1 MCIMSKPSK
10 PQENTT
16 NPANISFVIVKE
28 INVMARANTQKENAT
43 NTANISNE
51 KETNVMARRA
61 PQQIEEDFNRC
72 QVFMA
77 TNNEVSSIE
86 ELASCLNLTSAKVY
100 ESYLPNHRPSYKR
113 LKEKLAI
120 NRKSKLALKK
130 AEAKHKA
137 ELEAAEAKH
146 KAEQEAA
153 EAKRKAEQEAAEA
166 KRKAEQEAEA
176 KRKAASRQ
184 TKKKVDKPSNKK
196 KEDSIGGFVIDASI
210 AGVEGI
216 IDDLN
221 RICVTQS
228 KIILTTVT
236 INELDK
242 MQKFHDNDGYDA
254 RRILS
259 MAACDSEHF
268 ESVRIDE
275 TLGTPDYCI
284 IKYCADNKD
293 NVVLLTADKTMALNA
308 RACGIKT
315 HFFKHTVQ
323 NSPAFS
329 APATDDDIHK
339 LHLARKINGKFYIC
353 DFENEFRSVRVV
365 SDGIEYTRGTVK
377 LKIGDDVYVTT
388 KKFDYVTFA
397 HYHVVSLSEDCNC
410 TLVYHNRMY
419 NSAEINN
426 LPVAGYKSFMR
437 DFVRRVDF

>member
-1 MCIMSKPSK
+1 MNKPSK

-16 NPANISFVIVKE
+16 NHANISFVIVKE

-51 KETNVMARRA
+51 KEINVMAKRT
-61 PQQIEEDFNRC
+61 QKQIEKDYELC
-72 QVFMA
+72 QKFMA
-77 TNNEVSSIE
+77 NNTEVTSIR
-86 ELASCLNLTSAKVY
+86 ELAECLSLTEKKVM
-100 ESYLPNHRPSYKR
+100 ESYENHPISYKR
-113 LKEKLAI
+113 LKEKLKL
-120 NRKSKLALKK
+120 NRISQQALKK
-130 AEAKHKA
+130 
-137 ELEAAEAKH
+137 
-146 KAEQEAA
+146 A

-176 KRKAASRQ
+176 KRKAEQEAEEVKRKAEQEAEARRKAEQKSANAKQ
-184 TKKKVDKPSNKK
+184 TKKKVDEPSTKK

-216 IDDLN
+216 LDDLN
-221 RICVTQS
+221 RICVTQN

-236 INELDK
+236 INELEK

-259 MAACDSEHF
+259 MAADDSEHF
-268 ESVRIDE
+268 ESVLIDD

-284 IKYCADNKD
+284 VKYCADNKD

-308 RACGIKT
+308 RARGVKT

-323 NSPAFS
+323 NSHTVLTS
-329 APATDDDIHK
+329 ATDDTHK
-339 LHLARKINGKFYIC
+339 LHLARKVAGEFYLC
-353 DFENEFRSVRVV
+353 DFENDSRSVRVV

-397 HYHVVSLSEDCNC
+397 HYQITSLSEDCNC
-410 TLVYHNRMY
+410 TLVYHKRMY

-426 LPVAGYKSFMR
+426 LPLAGYKAFMR
-437 DFVRRVDF
+437 DFARRIKF